1 VAQKIKQLMQN
12 QNQIKTKP
20 NQNNTMMGKQTKQ
33 FDVYNEFSGLIKKN
47 FYKERPADVSVYIP
61 TMHVKY
67 TNAAIWHVF
76 QYNGLIVTRIDTVS
90 VKTKDGVSSDFKSV
104 FVHFMLE
111 GTRHISSFSKQ
122 VRIRPHADGCRFMRD
137 HFWERDPM
145 IRLNEYWMLLPNKSC
160 VSNTDLT
167 LDQIESKCVALE
179 SQVVGE
185 DVDALTANRGFLV
198 EIRAKQNGAVR
209 PYVDTSINVHQLAR
223 NIELMEQRVAKT
235 LLEKEA
241 EAEAKAE
248 V

>member
-1 VAQKIKQLMQN
+1 MQT

-20 NQNNTMMGKQTKQ
+20 NQNNTMMGKSTKQ
-33 FDVYNEFSGLIKKN
+33 FDVYNEFSSLIRKN
-47 FYKERPADVSVYIP
+47 RYKERSPDVSVYIP

-90 VKTKDGVSSDFKSV
+90 VKTKDGVSSNFKSV

-122 VRIRPHADGCRFMRD
+122 VRIRPHADGNRFMGN
-137 HFWERDPM
+137 HFWQPDPM
-145 IRLNEYWMLLPNKSC
+145 IRLNEYWMLLPNTSC
-160 VSNTDLT
+160 VSNTTLT

-198 EIRAKQNGAVR
+198 EIRAKQNGVVP

-223 NIELMEQRVAKT
+223 NIELMEQRVAKI

-241 EAEAKAE
+241 EAEAKVE
-248 V
+248 VKV

>member
-1 VAQKIKQLMQN
+1 MQN
-12 QNQIKTKP
+12 QNQIKTKL
-20 NQNNTMMGKQTKQ
+20 NQNQTMMGKPTKQ
-33 FDVYNEFSGLIKKN
+33 FDVHNEFSGLIKKH
-47 FYKERPADVSVYIP
+47 FYKERSPDVSVYIP
-61 TMHVKY
+61 IIPVKY
-67 TNAAIWHVF
+67 TNAAIWYVF
-76 QYNGLIVTRIDTVS
+76 RHNGLIVTRIDTVS

-111 GTRHISSFSKQ
+111 GTRHISSFSEQ
-122 VRIRPHADGCRFMRD
+122 VRIRPHADGNRFMRD
-137 HFWERDPM
+137 HFWEPNPM

-167 LDQIESKCVALE
+167 LDQIESKCAALE

-198 EIRAKQNGAVR
+198 EIRAKQSGAVP

-241 EAEAKAE
+241 EAEAKTEAE
-248 V
+248 AKV

>member
-1 VAQKIKQLMQN
+1 MQN

-20 NQNNTMMGKQTKQ
+20 NQNQTMMGKQTKQ
-33 FDVYNEFSGLIKKN
+33 FNVYNEFSGLIRKN
-47 FYKERPADVSVYIP
+47 FYKERTPDVSVYIP

>member
-1 VAQKIKQLMQN
+1 MQN
-12 QNQIKTKP
+12 QNQTKSKS
-20 NQNNTMMGKQTKQ
+20 NQNQTMMGKPTKQ
-33 FDVYNEFSGLIKKN
+33 FNVYNEFSGLIKKN

-61 TMHVKY
+61 IIPVKY

-76 QYNGLIVTRIDTVS
+76 RHNGLIVTRIDTVS

-122 VRIRPHADGCRFMRD
+122 VRIRPHDICNRFMRD

-167 LDQIESKCVALE
+167 LDQIESKCAALE

-198 EIRAKQNGAVR
+198 EIRAKQNGVVP

-223 NIELMEQRVAKT
+223 NIELMEQRVA
-235 LLEKEA
+235 EKDADA
-241 EAEAKAE
+241 ETKVE
-248 V
+248 VDV